1 MSDAAKYPVESEL
14 TAKLLALYPALM
26 VLISAALID
35 WTTRSPMHTISGMLL
50 VAGAYSAFRA
60 YQMRYRQYDKVA
72 DTKAIAYWIY
82 GTSVA
87 LVALLAS
94 TTFRAS
100 IWLLLMTA
108 FVMIMVIKRNRF
120 PVVTNSNRP
129 PQE

>member
-1 MSDAAKYPVESEL
+1 MSNGSQYPIESEL
-14 TAKLLALYPALM
+14 SARVLALYPALM
-26 VLISAALID
+26 VLIAASLID

-60 YQMRYRQYDKVA
+60 FQMRHRKFDKVS

-100 IWLLLMTA
+100 IWLLIMTA
-108 FVMIMVIKRNRF
+108 VVMIMVIKRNRF
-120 PVVTNSNRP
+120 PVVTKNNAP
-129 PQE
+129 PRE